1 MSEKETPAPTRAGGS
16 FLRAV
21 IYKARSNAAEIFPQ
35 KNISY
40 IAPKKAKI
48 QRTFLESGET
58 DKIL

>member
-1 MSEKETPAPTRAGGS
+1 MSEKETPAPKRAGGS

-21 IYKARSNAAEIFPQ
+21 IYKARSNAAEIFPPK

-48 QRTFLESGET
+48 QRTFL
-58 DKIL
+58 